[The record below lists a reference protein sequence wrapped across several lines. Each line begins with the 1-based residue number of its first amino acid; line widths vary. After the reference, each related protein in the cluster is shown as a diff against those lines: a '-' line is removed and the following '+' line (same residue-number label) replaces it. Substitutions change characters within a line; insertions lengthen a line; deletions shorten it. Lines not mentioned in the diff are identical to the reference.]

1 MDSLLLII
9 VVAVLVLLVVL
20 LALLLIALQRWQA
33 NERPQQNAQS
43 KLPTRYPLPAPQ
55 SERTERTPP
64 STEVTISPV
73 GSLVPLATPPK
84 SLAPDH
90 SRFATEP
97 GSPARTAPVAFTEV
111 VAQKT
116 SRHSYGHSYISK
128 ANPNEFEWQNNA
140 GPLPQVPGYRFLS
153 TSGVAHGTYTLY
165 KATALDEKP
174 EEDVASDG
182 DSETFVA
189 IKVINPAALA
199 TAQSFQQKFDQQLA
213 IGYTIRHPNC
223 AAVLGGN
230 ADITSP
236 YVIEEWLSGGSL
248 REAMTPGQP
257 MTASDITRI
266 IGQICNALA
275 YLHKRNI
282 VHQAISPEHLHFD
295 ARGHLHLIHCA
306 FARLLAEVKRTP
318 MGVVMGD
325 VTYLSAEHMGGP
337 AMTPRSD
344 LYSLGVLAYE
354 LATGQPPFAGSD
366 VEVIRQHMDAAPPDP
381 RLLNRELSEDMALAI
396 MKALQ
401 KDPAKRFQNARDM
414 ARAFG
419 FSEVFD
425 GFKEA
430 TNLLFVPPTARTP
443 SPYLS
448 DNAMN
453 PYDFSLARR
462 SVKPQATDVLKMR
475 NVATGITVAVNTT
488 RAVVTRDLINPRDA
502 MISRTN
508 GQIYLQD
515 GHWWIS
521 ELPDAPS
528 QNGLFV
534 NESRIT
540 EPRPIHLGD
549 KLRVGKTTLQVIP

>member
-1 MDSLLLII
+1 MDSLLLIV

-20 LALLLIALQRWQA
+20 LALLLIALQRGQS
-33 NERPQQNAQS
+33 NGRPQQRAEDR
-43 KLPTRYPLPAPQ
+43 LPPTRYPFPAPQ
-55 SERTERTPP
+55 SERTQS
-64 STEVTISPV
+64 STAVTISPV
-73 GSLVPLATPPK
+73 GSLVPLANPPN

-90 SRFATEP
+90 ARFATEP

-111 VAQKT
+111 VAQQT
-116 SRHSYGHSYISK
+116 SQHAYVSK
-128 ANPNEFEWQNNA
+128 AIPNEFEWQNNA
-140 GPLPQVPGYRFLS
+140 GPLPQMPGYRFLS
-153 TSGVAHGTYTLY
+153 TSGVACGTYTLY
-165 KATALDEKP
+165 KAIALDEKP
-174 EEDVASDG
+174 EEDLADAG
-182 DSETFVA
+182 ETFVA
-189 IKVINPAALA
+189 VKVINPAALT

-236 YVIEEWLSGGSL
+236 YVIEEWLPGGSL
-248 REAMTPGQP
+248 REAMTPSQP

-318 MGVVMGD
+318 MGVVMGN
-325 VTYLSAEHMGGP
+325 VTYLSAEHLGGP
-337 AMTPRSD
+337 VMTPRSD

-354 LATGQPPFAGSD
+354 LATGQPPFFGSD

-381 RLLNRELSEDMALAI
+381 RILNRELSEDMALAI
-396 MKALQ
+396 LKALQ

-419 FSEVFD
+419 FSQVFD